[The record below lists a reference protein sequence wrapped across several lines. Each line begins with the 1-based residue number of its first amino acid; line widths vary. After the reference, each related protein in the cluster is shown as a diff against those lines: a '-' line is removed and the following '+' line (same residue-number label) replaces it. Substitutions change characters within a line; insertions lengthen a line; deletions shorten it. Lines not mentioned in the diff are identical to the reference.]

1 MGNIFRKILMVYFY
15 LLENFDSVSAFL
27 SGLISG
33 IIMLQSFVIA
43 PTVFNVFS
51 ETEARAFLRS
61 IFPKFFLCIGLFSL
75 ISLCL
80 SLITKL
86 EGWITVLGAFSLA
99 AATASYLLVPTLNRF
114 RDTDETSMFKI
125 LHTFIVILTLA
136 ILIGNSLVIFLL

>member
-1 MGNIFRKILMVYFY
+1 MFYAY
-15 LLENFDSVSAFL
+15 LLESFDSVSAFL

-75 ISLCL
+75 TSLCF
-80 SLITKL
+80 SLITNL
-86 EGWITVLGAFSLA
+86 GGWITALGAFSLA
-99 AATASYLLVPTLNRF
+99 AATTSYLLIPTLNRF
-114 RDTDETSMFKI
+114 RDTAETTKFSI
-125 LHTFIVILTLA
+125 LHTFTVTLTLA
-136 ILIGNSLVIFLL
+136 ILIVNSLPFLLL

>member
-1 MGNIFRKILMVYFY
+1 MGNVFRIMAMVYAF
-15 LLENFDSVSAFL
+15 LFENSNSVSAFL

-33 IIMLQSFVIA
+33 IVILQSFVIA

-61 IFPKFFLCIGLFSL
+61 IFPKFFLCIGFFSL
-75 ISLCL
+75 TSLCF

-86 EGWITVLGAFSLA
+86 EGWITVLGTFSLA
-99 AATASYLLVPTLNRF
+99 AATTSYLLVPILNRF
-114 RDTDETSMFKI
+114 RDNDETTMFKI

-136 ILIGNSLVIFLL
+136 ILIGNSLVVFLL